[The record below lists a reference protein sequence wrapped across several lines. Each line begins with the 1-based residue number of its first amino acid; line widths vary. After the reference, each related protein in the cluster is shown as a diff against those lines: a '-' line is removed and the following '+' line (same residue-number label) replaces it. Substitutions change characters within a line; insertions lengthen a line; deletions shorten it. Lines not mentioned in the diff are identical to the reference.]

1 MGNVST
7 IAGAD
12 LLSCSSV
19 SEKFR
24 DVADVPKIN
33 SNNFAAF
40 RAQAERCFHHAQLA
54 VDQETKLRWTS
65 LGETWL
71 VFADKLG
78 MRWSLPVSEPVKEA
92 LSPTYH

>member
-1 MGNVST
+1 M
-7 IAGAD
+7 
-12 LLSCSSV
+12 
-19 SEKFR
+19 
-24 DVADVPKIN
+24 ADVTKIN
-33 SNNFAAF
+33 GHNFAAF

-78 MRWSLPVSEPVKEA
+78 LRWSTPMSEPVKDT
-92 LSPTYH
+92 LSRTYH